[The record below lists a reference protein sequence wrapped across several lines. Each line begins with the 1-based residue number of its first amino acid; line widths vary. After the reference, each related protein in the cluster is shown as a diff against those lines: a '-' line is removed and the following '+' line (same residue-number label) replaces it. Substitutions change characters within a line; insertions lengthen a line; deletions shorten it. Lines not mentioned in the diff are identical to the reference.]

1 MGRVVYS
8 GNRVISGEIPRPL
21 RGVSSDM
28 FLEHKWFDLL
38 SSTLHSSRTMGNFVL
53 PNFLISL
60 PTRLFAKNSII
71 HEHSRRAVECYS
83 NFWVRN
89 RPRKTPPFYPLEG
102 RSLFLPKKRL
112 AGGEQLDG
120 T

>member
-1 MGRVVYS
+1 
-8 GNRVISGEIPRPL
+8 
-21 RGVSSDM
+21 
-28 FLEHKWFDLL
+28 
-38 SSTLHSSRTMGNFVL
+38 MGNFVL
-53 PNFLISL
+53 PNFSIPL

-71 HEHSRRAVECYS
+71 HEHSRRAVEYYS
-83 NFWVRN
+83 NFWVRT

-102 RSLFLPKKRL
+102 RSLFLLKKRL